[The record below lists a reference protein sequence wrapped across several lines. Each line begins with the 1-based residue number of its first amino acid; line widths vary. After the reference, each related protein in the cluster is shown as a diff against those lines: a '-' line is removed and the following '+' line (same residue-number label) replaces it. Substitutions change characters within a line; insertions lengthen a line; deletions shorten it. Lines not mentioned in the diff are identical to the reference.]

1 MRDRESGNF
10 NNMIGV
16 GMCRGGIADAIAI
29 VMVLLAMI
37 VEGVVIVVVGHRRK
51 CVRGSSGLG
60 NGCGSGGYPEERSK
74 CIRENGR
81 RGRFPTRGERGR
93 AVIGTPYFTK
103 RFYDLAC
110 KKKLAEH
117 GVQGMVS
124 LTDQSDSIFDL

>member
-1 MRDRESGNF
+1 VRDRESGNF

-60 NGCGSGGYPEERSK
+60 MGVDQAAIPRSEVNVFVRMEDVGVSRLVVK
-74 CIRENGR
+74 EVGR
-81 RGRFPTRGERGR
+81 
-93 AVIGTPYFTK
+93 
-103 RFYDLAC
+103 
-110 KKKLAEH
+110 
-117 GVQGMVS
+117 
-124 LTDQSDSIFDL
+124 